1 MQEQRLREQ
10 HKTEF
15 QNLDV
20 AHAND
25 LKCEIANRAPRAKA
39 RFLPWSYAQL
49 IGVSVPAVSREGTA
63 GLVLSCVPFTSF
75 VLRKR
80 IVLGRA
86 SRRWRQLFSHAGL
99 APEDFVGMRA
109 GVVDIHLSD
118 DPAIARRHAVVMW
131 NEQHRAFFIRRL
143 SEERSIFIDGIELPY
158 DSAGLGCPLRS
169 GALVQIGHCCF
180 VFLLPVKEAMP
191 TEKLQTLNAQL
202 QSQPHSGACV
212 KGGSPALHAC
222 AQDCPHSTQEFNDAV
237 EQV

>member
-1 MQEQRLREQ
+1 MRALILTFSVALR
-10 HKTEF
+10 
-15 QNLDV
+15 V
-20 AHAND
+20 PIAHVGGQP
-25 LKCEIANRAPRAKA
+25 CR
-39 RFLPWSYAQL
+39 
-49 IGVSVPAVSREGTA
+49 
-63 GLVLSCVPFTSF
+63 F

-180 VFLLPVKEAMP
+180 VFTVA
-191 TEKLQTLNAQL
+191 AFFF
-202 QSQPHSGACV
+202 V
-212 KGGSPALHAC
+212 VGGHDICRKNPS
-222 AQDCPHSTQEFNDAV
+222 
-237 EQV
+237 